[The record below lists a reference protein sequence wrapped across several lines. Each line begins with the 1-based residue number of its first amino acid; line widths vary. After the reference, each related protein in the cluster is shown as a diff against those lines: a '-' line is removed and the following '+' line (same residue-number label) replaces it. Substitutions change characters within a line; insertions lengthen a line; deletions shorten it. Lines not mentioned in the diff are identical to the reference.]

1 MTCDSDL
8 DAKAAYDSMPITS
21 QVALNDSEAA
31 KNAEEA
37 ILQGRA
43 SARIRQ
49 TAGRTA
55 VLYDGVRSEIL
66 QNPENYISVQN
77 LKEAKGKL
85 SSMDS
90 GELMGL
96 MTDEAAGRLS
106 QRNDDMGVLTGI
118 ELINRAVKDGN
129 PDSIPGI
136 IEELSKI
143 GTTCRTSFEA
153 LW

>member
-1 MTCDSDL
+1 MLGVKYDSDL

-21 QVALNDSEAA
+21 QVALNDSEVA

-96 MTDEAAGRLS
+96 MTDEAVGRLS
-106 QRNDDMGVLTGI
+106 QRNDDMGVLAGI

-129 PDSIPGI
+129 QIPFL
-136 IEELSKI
+136 ESLRS
-143 GTTCRTSFEA
+143 CLRSVPPQDVF
-153 LW
+153 